1 MPIEAG
7 KLRHRI
13 TILKADREQDST
25 TGEMETVWTKFGTY
39 WGSWESYSTK
49 DFIAAASILNQTS
62 VRSVLRYNTDINA
75 GMRVYFR
82 SKYYEIVGPP
92 LPDKESGIEYMT
104 LMLAEV
110 VNV

>member
-1 MPIEAG
+1 MIPAG
-7 KLRHRI
+7 KLKHR
-13 TILKADREQDST
+13 LKIYYPDREQDST
-25 TGEMETVWTKFGTY
+25 TGEMETTWTELGTY
-39 WGSWESYSTK
+39 WGSWEPYSTK
-49 DFIAAASILNQTS
+49 DFIAAASVLNQTS
-62 VRSVLRYNTDINA
+62 VRAVVRYTTSINA

-92 LPDKESGIEYMT
+92 LPDKETGNIYMT